1 MLPKSSNKS
10 KSRITPE
17 IIWNKGVE
25 NFSDAE
31 VLSYLLTIHHSCP
44 LSKIDLA
51 DSILSSFDNNLSALS
66 KLNKFELRKIPYVS
80 EHNASAIQAA
90 FELGRRRLISCQKP
104 MPIIRSSQDCF
115 NILEPYLIDLPH
127 EEFWV
132 LYLNQAN
139 AVKRCI
145 RISSGGISGTIVDQ
159 RIIFKHAIEL
169 HASYIILSH
178 NHPSGNLKPSLSDLD
193 LTKKMVQSGK
203 LLDIKVLDHILIGD
217 GQTKDGQTK
226 YFSFADN
233 GLL

>member
-1 MLPKSSNKS
+1 MKANQKADKKLQDS
-10 KSRITPE
+10 KLLHNPLRDL
-17 IIWNKGVE
+17 
-25 NFSDAE
+25 SDAE

-51 DSILSSFDNNLSALS
+51 DSILSSVDNNLSALS

-80 EHNASAIQAA
+80 EHNASVIQAA
-90 FELGRRRLISCQKP
+90 FELGRRRLISSQKP
-104 MPIIRSSQDCF
+104 MPIIKSSQDCF
-115 NILEPYLIDLPH
+115 NILEPYLMDLPH

-169 HASYIILSH
+169 QASYIILSH